1 MRVAGSYA
9 VVTGA
14 SSGIGRAVAERLAA
28 RGCRLLLVGRDRD
41 RLAAVA
47 ERTGGEVA
55 VVDLADAGATAEFAR
70 RLAAGP
76 PPDLLVNNAGTGV
89 VNDIV
94 APGAPGTADDGADA
108 GAPPLG
114 HDLDRL
120 VAVHLRA
127 PIALTHAVVP
137 AMVTRGRGHLVFVT
151 SIAGLVGVARESLYA
166 AVKAG
171 LHMFAASVR
180 AEVAPAGV
188 GVTTVA
194 PGAVRTAFFDRRG
207 APYTRRLPRP
217 VAPERVADALVAAV
231 ERDRAEV
238 IVPRWLRLPV
248 VIQAATPTVFAR
260 LSARWGGSSTR

>member
-76 PPDLLVNNAGTGV
+76 PPDLLVNNAGMGAV
-89 VNDIV
+89 GDIV
-94 APGAPGTADDGADA
+94 DPRAFGGDAAA
-108 GAPPLG
+108 GAQPLD

-217 VAPERVADALVAAV
+217 VAPERVADALVTAV

-248 VIQAATPTVFAR
+248 VIRAATPTVFGR